1 MINNYETFDTGTIS
15 NDKILKNKNGT
26 NFLPYKSENNKFI
39 FFQTPKSKIIKIEK
53 ENNKIAYTIQP
64 VDNFE
69 EFFDFNVK
77 MDRFNLDLISNLNNK
92 KNDENYVS
100 PRKLPDKIEDK
111 YFLTYKVN
119 LNNNNQVECKIYDDL
134 KNEIDNYELI
144 EVGSKVSF
152 IIKLSGI
159 LYNDYKILPYWSIE
173 QIKLI
178 NFDNE
183 IKFTECMIKDDSNYF
198 TEITPENFE

>member
-1 MINNYETFDTGTIS
+1 MTYF
-15 NDKILKNKNGT
+15 
-26 NFLPYKSENNKFI
+26 
-39 FFQTPKSKIIKIEK
+39 
-53 ENNKIAYTIQP
+53 TIQP